1 MFRGVVGGGW
11 IGGGVLR
18 RREERGGHGGRMRRA
33 GRLML
38 GLLLVATAATRA
50 DAQAA
55 ATPAAGFEADIA
67 PGVRRVLALDGDP
80 VAGEAA
86 YEGCAVCHLPNGR
99 GRPDGTF
106 PQLAGQHREVIV
118 KQLVDIREGRR
129 SNPLMAP
136 YAEALI
142 DDREI
147 ADVAAYI
154 ETLPAPPPGPQRT
167 GEADPSASAGQA
179 LYQRDCSGCHGARGE
194 GHAQRF
200 VPVLA
205 GQHEAYLLRQIRAIA
220 AGRRANAHPVMQR
233 AVSDYDDAELAAVVH
248 HAVGLPGP
256 ERSED

>member
-1 MFRGVVGGGW
+1 M
-11 IGGGVLR
+11 
-18 RREERGGHGGRMRRA
+18 RA
-33 GRLML
+33 GRLVM
-38 GLLLVATAATRA
+38 GLLLVAIAATRA
-50 DAQAA
+50 DAQTAP
-55 ATPAAGFEADIA
+55 PAAGFEADIA

-142 DDREI
+142 DEREI

-154 ETLPAPPPGPQRT
+154 ETLPAPPAALQRT
-167 GEADPSASAGQA
+167 GEADPATTAGGA

-233 AVSDYDDAELAAVVH
+233 AVSDYDDAELEAVVR

-256 ERSED
+256 ERSHN